1 MTSIYVLILDEP
13 TSGLDPEA
21 RRQVWDILQ
30 AERPYRAI
38 LVTTH
43 YMDEADH
50 LGDRIAIMAGGELKC
65 FGSPLF
71 LKAKYGMFSIN
82 QC

>member
-1 MTSIYVLILDEP
+1 MLILDEP

-30 AERPYRAI
+30 TERADKAI

-50 LGDRIAIMAGGELKC
+50 LGDRIAIMANGKLKC
-65 FGSPLF
+65 FGSPFF
-71 LKAKYGMFSIN
+71 LKAKYGN
-82 QC
+82 D

>member
-1 MTSIYVLILDEP
+1 M
-13 TSGLDPEA
+13 DPDA

-30 AERPYRAI
+30 AERQQKTI

-65 FGSPLF
+65 CGSPLF
-71 LKAKYGMFSIN
+71 LKAKYGILDHIAIPF
-82 QC
+82 